1 MRSLAIT
8 AENFENQRQTVME
21 ERRQSYE
28 NRPYAPSFIERDSL
42 AFRGYWPYE
51 HSVIGD
57 MADLQ
62 RASLDDVRVLP
73 QPLLRARQRGD
84 LAGG

>member
-28 NRPYAPSFIERDSL
+28 NRPYMLSFLRRDELS
-42 AFRGYWPYE
+42 FQGYWPYE
-51 HSVIGD
+51 HSTIGD
-57 MADLQ
+57 DRPAARLARR
-62 RASLDDVRVLP
+62 RARLP
-73 QPLLRARQRGD
+73 RPLLRARQRGD
-84 LAGG
+84 LALG